1 MKSQSTSVGALSKD
15 LLLTDSQ
22 GASTTYLGSLFQC
35 LTMLTAQKCFPKPSQ
50 TLPWQLCAVLP
61 LMTRSRAH
69 HLPLLFWFREESCRE
84 ATSTSW
90 PPLLQT
96 GQPNVLSTFS
106 QDIPSNSVTSLL
118 PSSGGFWGLQRP
130 FSCCGAQ
137 NCTQYSRWGCTN
149 TIAGQSPA
157 LTGCAVHNAP
167 HNTVCPLPW
176 QGALLVHVSL
186 LSPATPDLLLQGYA
200 PATYLPVCTVWHYSV
215 PGAAPNLYTFAELS
229 NLSIYIYPSTR
240 SLVASGSQQYFL
252 LWCHMANLRGC
263 IQLLHPDY

>member
-137 NCTQYSRWGCTN
+137 NCMQYSRWGCTN
-149 TIAGQSPA
+149 TKYSRRIKSQRKLQPMESWCSMRAKVWGRGSSREELWRIDHNPYSHA
-157 LTGCAVHNAP
+157 LIRVQRGRRGTMDEGVI
-167 HNTVCPLPW
+167 L
-176 QGALLVHVSL
+176 SL
-186 LSPATPDLLLQGYA
+186 GRCY
-200 PATYLPVCTVWHYSV
+200 
-215 PGAAPNLYTFAELS
+215 F
-229 NLSIYIYPSTR
+229 SIFVT
-240 SLVASGSQQYFL
+240 LCQNQF
-252 LWCHMANLRGC
+252 
-263 IQLLHPDY
+263 